1 MTDADLTAPMR
12 PVEAAPDLAG
22 PEVASALG
30 LAPSPSP
37 LRHAAPHGLSL
48 LAVIPAPG
56 DGAAWQPADPALRA
70 SLVAGTD
77 LAALVCPAP
86 DPGLEMEAGHVASR
100 HWEVHRALLHGRV
113 VPAPV
118 GIVFADEEAVRAFL
132 TESHASLHGAMER
145 VGGRW
150 EFRLHVDVVDPGF
163 ARQMALDLATHIYA
177 ELRRISAAAVTLPAA
192 GQRVLSAAFLVER
205 GSSSGFQDK
214 LDVLARLNS
223 ALQLD
228 LTGPW
233 PAYDFVQMRASTGV
247 AAADGQH
254 GAH

>member
-1 MTDADLTAPMR
+1 MTDADPTQA
-12 PVEAAPDLAG
+12 EAAARTDLAG
-22 PEVASALG
+22 PEVASELG
-30 LAPSPSP
+30 LAPSPGP
-37 LRHAAPHGLSL
+37 LHPPAHGLAL
-48 LAVIPAPG
+48 LAVIPALE
-56 DGAAWQPADPALRA
+56 DGTGWEPADPALGA
-70 SLVAGTD
+70 SVVAGTD
-77 LAALVCPAP
+77 LSALVCPAP
-86 DPGLEMEAGHVASR
+86 APGEEMEPGHVASR
-100 HWEVHRALLHGRV
+100 HWEVHRALLQGRV

-118 GIVFADEEAVRAFL
+118 GIVFADADAVRGFL

-177 ELRRISAAAVTLPAA
+177 ELRRTSVAAVTLPAA

-205 GSSSGFQDK
+205 GSSSGFQSR

-233 PAYDFVQMRASTGV
+233 PAYDFVQMRAATGV
-247 AAADGQH
+247 EVPHAAR
-254 GAH
+254 